1 MLVNRFPN
9 LQQEDLFCLRALAQL
24 THVCILH
31 LPIMMVLGSHP
42 LKRPLY
48 FVPKILKVL
57 SLPFVLV
64 MESQQEDLLCPRA
77 FGAFGHKRTLS
88 ALQAGQKCALLIFS
102 CLLKYVLM

>member
-1 MLVNRFPN
+1 MLITRFPN

-48 FVPKILKVL
+48 FVPIIFK
-57 SLPFVLV
+57 SPLPFVLV

-77 FGAFGHKRTLS
+77 FGAFGHKRPLS

-102 CLLKYVLM
+102 CLLKYVLI